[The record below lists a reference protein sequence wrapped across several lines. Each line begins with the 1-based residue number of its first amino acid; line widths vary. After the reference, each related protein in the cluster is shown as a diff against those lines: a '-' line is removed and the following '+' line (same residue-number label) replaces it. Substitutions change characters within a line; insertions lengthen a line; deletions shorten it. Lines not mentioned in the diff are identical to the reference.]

1 MDVLFKQIQLKA
13 LVVEDKL
20 NSSVKTAVTSIR
32 TAVSVDK
39 NRFIN
44 DKFNLDLT
52 YITPKLI
59 AFGYPAIDKLGSDW
73 WRNSRIEVK
82 DFLETY
88 HKDHYLIINLTEK
101 AYDSQFFNNRVHHIG
116 WPDNHAPSLG
126 LLLYAVQIIHNWL
139 DANSENIVAVHCAAG
154 RGRTGTLICS
164 YLLTTLAYES
174 RIEDV
179 LSLFATQ
186 RSSIGEGIK
195 VPSQFRYVDYVNQ
208 LFTCRKNVELV
219 QNTNGLLLKSIVL
232 KNIPTKFI
240 PMIEVFNVS
249 KPLEPVLL
257 LSTKEKIINNNCS
270 SLCKIMGNIAMIEP
284 QGILLAGDIL
294 IKISSA
300 TIIGKLVLE
309 NDPFR
314 FSFHTSFIDD
324 FYLDLKKCDLDEKDT
339 QLKSNKYPEDFS
351 IRLMFMPNGGMY
363 QPYKS
368 AFYAQQS

>member
-1 MDVLFKQIQLKA
+1 MDTIIKQIQHRA
-13 LVVEDKL
+13 T
-20 NSSVKTAVTSIR
+20 SSVKDVVTTIR

-44 DKFNLDLT
+44 EKFNLDLT
-52 YITPKLI
+52 YITPRLI
-59 AFGYPAIDKLGSDW
+59 AMGYPAIDKIGSDW
-73 WRNSRIEVK
+73 WRNSRIEIK
-82 DFLETY
+82 DFMETY
-88 HKDHYLIINLTEK
+88 HKDRYLIINLTEK
-101 AYDSQFFNNRVHHIG
+101 AYDSQFFNDRVQHIG

-139 DANSENIVAVHCAAG
+139 DAHQENIVAVHCAAG

-164 YLLTTLAYES
+164 YLLTTIAYES

-208 LFTCRKNVELV
+208 LFTCQKSVEYV
-219 QNTNGLLLKSIVL
+219 QNTPGLLLKSIVM
-232 KNIPTKFI
+232 KNIPSKFI
-240 PMIEVFNVS
+240 PMIEIFNVS

-257 LSTKEKIINNNCS
+257 LSTKEKIINTNCS

-284 QGILLAGDIL
+284 QGILLTGDIL

-300 TIIGKLVLE
+300 NIIGKLVFE

-314 FSFHTSFIDD
+314 LSFHTSFIDEY
-324 FYLDLKKCDLDEKDT
+324 YLDLKKSDLDEKDC
-339 QLKSNKYPEDFS
+339 QLKSTKYPEDFS
-351 IRLMFMPNGGMY
+351 IRLMFMPNGSMY
-363 QPYKS
+363 MPYKT
-368 AFYAQQS
+368 AFYSTQQA